1 MVVPDK
7 RIINFLKKHH
17 VLNLA
22 TSVENK
28 PWCCSCFYSFVED
41 EMILILTSDDETRH
55 AREFLKNPNIAGSV
69 HLETWIIGKI
79 KGIQFSGTIELA
91 KGDKI
96 DKARKSYLKR
106 FPFAVLMDTTLWI
119 LKIDVIKMTDNKFGF
134 GKKLIWERNLNSF

>member
-28 PWCCSCFYSFVED
+28 PWCCSCFYSFIED
-41 EMILILTSDDETRH
+41 EMTLILTSDDETRH
-55 AREFLKNPNIAGSV
+55 AREFFKNPNIAGSV

-91 KGDKI
+91 EGDKI
-96 DKARKSYLKR
+96 DKARKSYLKS
-106 FPFAVLMDTTLWI
+106 FPFAVLMNTTLWI
-119 LKIDVIKMTDNKFGF
+119 LKIDFIKMTDNKFGF
-134 GKKLIWERNLNSF
+134 GKKLIWERN

>member
-7 RIINFLKKHH
+7 RIINFLRKHH

-22 TSVENK
+22 TSIENK
-28 PWCCSCFYSFVED
+28 PWCCSCFYSFIED
-41 EMILILTSDDETRH
+41 EMTLILTSDDETRH

-91 KGDKI
+91 EGDKM
-96 DKARKSYLKR
+96 DKARKAYLKR
-106 FPFAVLMDTTLWI
+106 FPFAVLMETTLWI

-134 GKKLIWERNLNSF
+134 GKKLIWERN